1 MSTSSGREGG
11 ALAARKWPRETMW
24 AGADES
30 GYVKHGCVQRL
41 LAPLKISSRCSYRPG
56 VPDDDLE
63 GSDMDNIKKGR
74 EASVVSCSG
83 IHDLGLGLDF
93 EVQCNGCALESDL
106 LVSKCLTIYFVST

>member
-1 MSTSSGREGG
+1 
-11 ALAARKWPRETMW
+11 MW

-93 EVQCNGCALESDL
+93 EV
-106 LVSKCLTIYFVST
+106 